1 MLIFNVL
8 FTYCRWYL
16 GSALRGGKLKIQV
29 QQESSKSKTVS
40 VTNGIS
46 SPAEMRPETMKEVHG
61 KNIPKRKKVST
72 LIHVEF

>member
-1 MLIFNVL
+1 MLIFSLL

-29 QQESSKSKTVS
+29 QRESPKNKTVP

-46 SPAEMRPETMKEVHG
+46 SPAVKRPEAMKEVHR
-61 KNIPKRKKVST
+61 KNIPKRIKS
-72 LIHVEF
+72 